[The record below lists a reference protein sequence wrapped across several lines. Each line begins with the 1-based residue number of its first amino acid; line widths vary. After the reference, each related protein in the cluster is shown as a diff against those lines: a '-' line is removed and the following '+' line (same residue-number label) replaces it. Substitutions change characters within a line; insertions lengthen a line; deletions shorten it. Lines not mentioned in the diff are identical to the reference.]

1 MEDDPVSRFPATEE
15 NIDRVHYVM
24 VYDRQLTVNQIN
36 DAINISHERTENILH
51 NKLGVTKVTAR
62 KVQVF

>member
-15 NIDRVHYVM
+15 NIDRAHYVM

-36 DAINISHERTENILH
+36 NAINISHERTENILH